1 MGTRAVRFGVW
12 VLGGTFATL
21 LFAAQSCGSDDGGDS
36 NANGPDASA
45 GSGGSSGSTVTGGS
59 GGAGGAGGSSGAGGG
74 SGAPPVCD
82 MEALGCMDFNLEL
95 MGMPLPLAACCVD
108 ANTCGNDVTLLE
120 SLAMQDIGAMC
131 QDPEE
136 ALALQDRNTVD
147 HGDIQIDTSCPD
159 ITIIDPPLI
168 GTVTGDIP
176 LPGCCKPDNTCGGST
191 TVLPVAVQNL
201 VMPMC
206 VNEAGINTFIGG
218 LVMGYMIPVP
228 DALTS
233 CTYTGSDASVPA
245 GDGG

>member
-1 MGTRAVRFGVW
+1 MNSKILIAFVISGGIAVG
-12 VLGGTFATL
+12 LEG
-21 LFAAQSCGSDDGGDS
+21 CGSDDEGGS
-36 NANGPDASA
+36 NANTMDASA
-45 GSGGSSGSTVTGGS
+45 GSGGAGGSTVTGGS
-59 GGAGGAGGSSGAGGG
+59 GGAGGSSGAGG
-74 SGAPPVCD
+74 SGGAAPVCD
-82 MEALGCMDFNLEL
+82 MEALGCMDFNLDL

-131 QDPEE
+131 QDPEV

-147 HGDIQIDTSCPD
+147 HGDIQIDPSCPD

-206 VNEAGINTFIGG
+206 VNEAEINTFIGG

-233 CTYTGSDASVPA
+233 CTYTGPDASAPA